1 MHDYFKLFSRSNKG
15 LILGNVELVED
26 RIPGTLLAFP
36 PKPSKH
42 DTVMPPEGWSRTGF
56 VHDAIFY
63 MEAEK
68 PLSQLVKQRRRWL
81 NGTFATYIWMLQEGI
96 ITNSNQD
103 DFTRLMS
110 WILVVLSVLQG
121 FVVRL
126 FGPALNIVW
135 MFRFGLFIRDL
146 YSDPARLFDPDV
158 NLLEVEVEDGRLKEG
173 ILCGGL
179 YLVLYIAF
187 VVGHTPRAQ
196 PIQDEISIVRYT
208 EPSRYKNDSKSAY
221 RAPIF
226 HAVLW
231 INFVVIILY
240 ILNAFGILYTR
251 GWLDTPLS
259 VRALILFCFLPYVM
273 ALIEGVI
280 RCNFRPLVHMIIAA
294 PMCVPL
300 MIWFTIWLPAYA
312 TTRLSDLTWGNRER
326 DSIDETENALT
337 REANGRK
344 VSRFLITFNAA
355 IAVGVIICM
364 QFHGEAFP
372 IFVLSYT
379 LILSATYIF
388 SFLDAFFRALWFGG
402 NRTSRP
408 DVVDE
413 SSYSKMDDETEASE
427 TSTGSSWNLC
437 GWCCGSEKKTRRL
450 GIQSRPVKESR
461 RMSAPAAM

>member
-179 YLVLYIAF
+179 YLVLLCLLHQQIPLQAF
-187 VVGHTPRAQ
+187 IKT
-196 PIQDEISIVRYT
+196 
-208 EPSRYKNDSKSAY
+208 
-221 RAPIF
+221 
-226 HAVLW
+226 
-231 INFVVIILY
+231 
-240 ILNAFGILYTR
+240 
-251 GWLDTPLS
+251 
-259 VRALILFCFLPYVM
+259 
-273 ALIEGVI
+273 
-280 RCNFRPLVHMIIAA
+280 
-294 PMCVPL
+294 
-300 MIWFTIWLPAYA
+300 
-312 TTRLSDLTWGNRER
+312 
-326 DSIDETENALT
+326 
-337 REANGRK
+337 
-344 VSRFLITFNAA
+344 
-355 IAVGVIICM
+355 CM
-364 QFHGEAFP
+364 
-372 IFVLSYT
+372 
-379 LILSATYIF
+379 
-388 SFLDAFFRALWFGG
+388 
-402 NRTSRP
+402 
-408 DVVDE
+408 
-413 SSYSKMDDETEASE
+413 
-427 TSTGSSWNLC
+427 
-437 GWCCGSEKKTRRL
+437 
-450 GIQSRPVKESR
+450 
-461 RMSAPAAM
+461 

>member
-1 MHDYFKLFSRSNKG
+1 MHEYFKLFTRSNKG

-36 PKPSKH
+36 PKPSKL
-42 DTVMPPEGWSRTGF
+42 DPVQPPEGWSRTGF

-96 ITNSNQD
+96 ILNSNQD
-103 DFTRLMS
+103 AFTRTMS
-110 WILVVLSVLQG
+110 QILVVLSVLQG

-135 MFRFGLFIRDL
+135 MFRFGLFIQDL
-146 YSDPARLFDPDV
+146 YKDPGRLFDPEV
-158 NLLEVEVEDGRLKEG
+158 NLLEVEIEDGRLKEG
-173 ILCGGL
+173 IICGGL
-179 YLVLYIAF
+179 YLILYIAF
-187 VVGHTPRAQ
+187 IVGHTPRAK

-221 RAPIF
+221 RGWIF

-231 INFVVIILY
+231 INFVVIVLY
-240 ILNAFGILYTR
+240 ILNAIGILCTR

-259 VRALILFCFLPYVM
+259 VRILILFCFLPFTM
-273 ALIEGVI
+273 AFIEGI
-280 RCNFRPLVHMIIAA
+280 LRCNFRPLVHMTVAA
-294 PMCVPL
+294 PMCIPL

-337 REANGRK
+337 REANGRM
-344 VSRFLITFNAA
+344 VSRFLIVTNTAV
-355 IAVGVIICM
+355 AVGVIICM

-379 LILSATYIF
+379 LVLSATYCF
-388 SFLDAFFRALWFGG
+388 SFLDAISRAVWCGG
-402 NRTSRP
+402 SRSNSSE
-408 DVVDE
+408 DVSE
-413 SSYSKMDDETEASE
+413 NSYSKMDDETHASD
-427 TSTGSSWNLC
+427 SSSGSSWNLC
-437 GWCCGSEKKTRRL
+437 GCCANGTKKRKKL
-450 GIQSRPVKESR
+450 GVQPRPKAGTSR
-461 RMSAPAAM
+461 RMSAPL